1 MKITIGMKLTMGF
14 MVILIMMGAMGIV
27 AYSSLK
33 DIKGDADK
41 ILLYSH
47 KFEMVNG
54 LKQMISVFLNLNDSL
69 LTGHLQSRDYYNSLN
84 LDIEKRLLYVG
95 KLRLNE
101 NELGLIKGLEEKF
114 ILIKEKSEKYLKLPN
129 PGEDTKTDDL
139 IGEINI
145 AKWVIIN
152 KISGLY
158 EEAWRSLDEAV
169 IMAHET
175 EKKGWLSIRVI
186 SAIAIILGLGIGI
199 LLTRTIGKPIRSL
212 TSITKIIAK
221 GDLNQRI
228 ETSSRDE
235 IGELVSSFNTMIK
248 DLRESRERAEQR
260 DKELKETQAKLIQS
274 EKLALM
280 GHMAAGI
287 GHELRNTIGVIKN
300 AAYYLK
306 SGIGDDSRLNRHIAI
321 IERELISSDRIIND
335 LLHFSRPIELN
346 LTLIDINKVAE
357 EALSATEAPP
367 KVRTTKELD
376 PQLPK
381 TMADGDHIRRIF
393 INIILNAYQSMP
405 DGGELR
411 ITSRG
416 EEGFIKV
423 GFTDTGIGISEENL
437 RRLFEPFFTT
447 KVKGIGLG
455 LTVSRKMIE
464 GHRGRIDVRSETGKG
479 TTFTIILPIEYNE
492 SLPHYKHGV
501 GIDKKGL
508 EANILLVDDQV
519 GMVET
524 LSDILKE
531 RGYNI
536 TIAND
541 GREAIERAKETQF
554 SLALIDIKLPGI
566 NGVETFKEIKKINP
580 EIAVIMMT
588 AYSVDDLI
596 RESIAEGAYATIYK
610 PFDPER
616 ILKIIEDVIEKRPKP
631 AGDYHG

>member
-1 MKITIGMKLTMGF
+1 MKITIGMKLAMGF

-47 KFEMVNG
+47 KYEMVNG
-54 LKQMISVFLNLNDSL
+54 LKQMFSVFLNLNDSL

-84 LDIEKRLLYVG
+84 LDIEKRIFYVG

-101 NELGLIKGLEEKF
+101 NELSLIKGLEKKF
-114 ILIKEKSEKYLKLPN
+114 ILIKEKSEEYLTN
-129 PGEDTKTDDL
+129 HGEDTKTEDL
-139 IGEINI
+139 QGEINM
-145 AKWVIIN
+145 AKWVIVN

-169 IMAHET
+169 IMANET
-175 EKKGWLSIRVI
+175 EKRGWLAIKVI

-199 LLTRTIGKPIRSL
+199 VLTRAIGKPIRTL
-212 TSITKIIAK
+212 TSVTKIIAK

-228 ETSSRDE
+228 ETRSRDE
-235 IGELVSSFNTMIK
+235 IGELVNSFNTMVK

-260 DKELKETQAKLIQS
+260 DRELKEAQDRLIQS
-274 EKLALM
+274 EKLASM

-306 SGIGDDSRLNRHIAI
+306 SRIGDDSKLNRHIAI

-335 LLHFSRPIELN
+335 LFNFSKPIELN
-346 LTLIDINKVAE
+346 MTLIDINKVVE
-357 EALSATEAPP
+357 EALSIIEVPP
-367 KVRTTKELD
+367 KVSTTKKLD

-381 TMADGDHIRRIF
+381 AMADGDHIRRVF

-455 LTVSRKMIE
+455 LTVSKRMIE
-464 GHRGRIDVRSETGKG
+464 GHRGRIDVKSKTGKG
-479 TTFTIILPIEYNE
+479 TTFTIILPVAYNE
-492 SLPHYKHGV
+492 SLLHYKHGV
-501 GIDKKGL
+501 GTSKKGS
-508 EANILLVDDQV
+508 EINILLVDDQV
-519 GMVET
+519 GMLET
-524 LSDILKE
+524 LGDILKE
-531 RGYNI
+531 RGYNV
-536 TIAND
+536 TMAND
-541 GREAIERAKETQF
+541 GSEALERAKETQF

-580 EIAVIMMT
+580 AIAVIMMT
-588 AYSVDDLI
+588 AYSVDELM
-596 RESIAEGAYATIYK
+596 RESIAEGACASIYK
-610 PFDPER
+610 PFDPEK
-616 ILKIIEDVIEKRPKP
+616 ILKIIEDVIEKMPKP
-631 AGDYHG
+631 SGDYHG